1 VKALRQEIV
10 MARTTVGAAHA
21 PHPYHY
27 HYQEPEATYTLK
39 ITNFTRKLARAKS
52 DNDDGSVDSEPFF
65 SRSGYKMRME
75 IHLNEGPSGYT
86 GYMGV
91 YLCLMKGN
99 RDATLPW
106 PFTKSY
112 TFTLIDQQDDVNQ
125 RENIEDTTY
134 PEGEDVFRRP
144 REEANDGWGS
154 ADFVKHSTLR
164 TRQYV
169 SGHTVY
175 IQVVVH
181 P

>member
-27 HYQEPEATYTLK
+27 QEPEATYTLK
-39 ITNFTRKLARAKS
+39 ITNFTRKLAQAKS
-52 DNDDGSVDSEPFF
+52 DKSSGCIDSEPFF

-75 IHLNEGPSGYT
+75 INLNEGPSGYT
-86 GYMGV
+86 WYMGV

-125 RENIEDTTY
+125 RENIEETY
-134 PEGEDVFRRP
+134 ECSHRDVSQ
-144 REEANDGWGS
+144 A
-154 ADFVKHSTLR
+154 
-164 TRQYV
+164 
-169 SGHTVY
+169 
-175 IQVVVH
+175 I
-181 P
+181 